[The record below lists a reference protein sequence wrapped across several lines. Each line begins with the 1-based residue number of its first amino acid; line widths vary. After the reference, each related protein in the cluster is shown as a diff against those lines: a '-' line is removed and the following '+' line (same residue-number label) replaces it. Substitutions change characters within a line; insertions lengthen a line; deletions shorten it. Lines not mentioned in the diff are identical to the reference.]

1 MSRLIDVLRSGE
13 WVTHERARI
22 CAVAILI
29 AAVGGVIFFF
39 ATSEGLN
46 DFKGRPL
53 GADYSNVY
61 AAGTLALEGHPE
73 APFDPARQ
81 STRQKEIFG
90 AHTQFY
96 SWHYPPYF
104 LLLAAPLAAL
114 PYFAGLLL
122 WQLATLAL
130 YLLAIRAVL
139 LRAVPA
145 SPGTEATTA
154 FSLPR

>member
-1 MSRLIDVLRSGE
+1 MLAPQPLHAIPAGSRTRQADMNRVIGALRTGD
-13 WVTHERARI
+13 WLTRERAKI
-22 CAVAILI
+22 CAVTLLVAYG
-29 AAVGGVIFFF
+29 AAVIFLF

-61 AAGTLALEGHPE
+61 AAGTLALDGHPE

-81 STRQKEIFG
+81 SARQKEIFG
-90 AHTQFY
+90 ANTQFY

-114 PYFAGLLL
+114 PYFVGLLL
-122 WQLATLAL
+122 
-130 YLLAIRAVL
+130 
-139 LRAVPA
+139 
-145 SPGTEATTA
+145 
-154 FSLPR
+154 

>member
-1 MSRLIDVLRSGE
+1 MSRLIDVLRSGD
-13 WVTHERARI
+13 WITRERARI
-22 CAVAILI
+22 CALAILI
-29 AAVGGVIFFF
+29 AAAAGVVFLF

-61 AAGTLALEGHPE
+61 AAGTLALDGHPE

-81 STRQKEIFG
+81 SARQKEIFG
-90 AHTQFY
+90 ANTQFY

-104 LLLAAPLAAL
+104 LLLAAPLAML
-114 PYFAGLLL
+114 PYLAGLVL

-130 YLLAIRAVL
+130 YL
-139 LRAVPA
+139 
-145 SPGTEATTA
+145 
-154 FSLPR
+154 